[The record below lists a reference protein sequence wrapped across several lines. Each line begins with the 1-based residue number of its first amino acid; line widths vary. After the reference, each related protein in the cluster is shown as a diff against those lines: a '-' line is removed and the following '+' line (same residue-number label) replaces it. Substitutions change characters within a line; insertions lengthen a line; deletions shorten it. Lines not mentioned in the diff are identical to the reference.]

1 MEKRRKFLFF
11 IGVTLL
17 LGVAGTVLFFGF
29 ANINHWRVTES
40 NKMLIESEK
49 NTNVKKSFVLLQKAV
64 LLNPTEK
71 LQLLAG
77 KKALMAGYNEVAISY
92 FKKIKT
98 EDGFKELCEAYYKS
112 DQYQNAKK
120 TYKQALT
127 KKMNNKSYLCLGKV
141 YLKEA
146 KTTEAKEYFTQAL
159 SSTKDQ
165 EANYFKDLATLALS
179 NNILLDFDSQN
190 QRRDELG
197 KITQPAAVFTRTNNF
212 YQYLKDNN
220 YPQLAFVVLKGGLE
234 LKQLDR
240 DGYLLLA
247 NEYYLRKDYNKS
259 YQLLM
264 TAKEIDPY
272 YPQTYQHLIDV
283 AKLLNKKEDSLQF
296 QKTLKTI
303 AW

>member
-1 MEKRRKFLFF
+1 MEKRRKLLFF

-17 LGVAGTVLFFGF
+17 LGVAVTVLFFGF
-29 ANINHWRVTES
+29 VNINQWRMTES

-49 NTNVKKSFVLLQKAV
+49 NTEVKKSFVLLQKAA
-64 LLNPTEK
+64 LLNPTKEI
-71 LQLLAG
+71 QLLAG

-264 TAKEIDPY
+264 TAKINFFCS
-272 YPQTYQHLIDV
+272 H
-283 AKLLNKKEDSLQF
+283 
-296 QKTLKTI
+296 
-303 AW
+303 